1 MALRY
6 SKMWTDFII
15 RFFDIVVALIASV
28 VFAPIMLLVAMAIKL
43 EDRGPV
49 FFRQNRVGRQLVPF
63 SLFKFRSMSQGQ
75 ARAGSGAVE
84 GQDLSVARAQF
95 QTTVRNDSRITRV
108 GRWIRRT
115 HLDELPQLLNV
126 VSGHMSLVGVRP
138 DTPVQE
144 SDYSSEY
151 WVERHRYRPGITGT
165 AQVYAVE
172 ELGLV
177 DRSEK
182 ERWWLSDR
190 SVSLY
195 LKVLMAT
202 VTKVARGSS
211 Y

>member
-1 MALRY
+1 
-6 SKMWTDFII
+6 MWTDFII
-15 RFFDIVVALIASV
+15 RLFDIVVALIASV
-28 VFAPIMLLVAMAIKL
+28 VFAPIMLLVATAIKL

-75 ARAGSGAVE
+75 ELAGSGMVE
-84 GQDLSVARAQF
+84 GQDLSLARAQF

-108 GRWIRRT
+108 GHWIRRT

-126 VSGHMSLVGVRP
+126 VFGHMSLVGVRP

-151 WVERHRYRPGITGT
+151 WTERHRYRPGITGT

-172 ELGLV
+172 ELGLA

-190 SVSLY
+190 SVLLY

>member
-1 MALRY
+1 
-6 SKMWTDFII
+6 MWTDFII
-15 RFFDIVVALIASV
+15 RLFDIVVALIASV
-28 VFAPIMLLVAMAIKL
+28 VFAPIMLLVATAIKL

-75 ARAGSGAVE
+75 ELAGSGVVE
-84 GQDLSVARAQF
+84 GQDLSLARAQF

-108 GRWIRRT
+108 GHWIRRT

-126 VSGHMSLVGVRP
+126 VFGHMSLVGVRP

-151 WVERHRYRPGITGT
+151 WTERHRYRPGITGT

-172 ELGLV
+172 ELGLA

-190 SVSLY
+190 SVLLY

>member
-1 MALRY
+1 
-6 SKMWTDFII
+6 MWTDFII
-15 RFFDIVVALIASV
+15 RLFDIVVALIASV

-75 ARAGSGAVE
+75 ELAGSGAVE
-84 GQDLSVARAQF
+84 GQDLSLARVQF

-108 GRWIRRT
+108 GHWIRRT

-126 VSGHMSLVGVRP
+126 VFGHMSLVGVRP

-144 SDYSSEY
+144 SDYSTEY
-151 WVERHRYRPGITGT
+151 WTERHRYRPGITGT

-172 ELGLV
+172 ELGLA

-190 SVSLY
+190 SVLLY

>member
-1 MALRY
+1 
-6 SKMWTDFII
+6 MWTDFII
-15 RFFDIVVALIASV
+15 RLFDIVVALIASV
-28 VFAPIMLLVAMAIKL
+28 VFAPIMLLVATAIKL

-75 ARAGSGAVE
+75 ELAGSGAVE
-84 GQDLSVARAQF
+84 GQDLSLARAQF

-108 GRWIRRT
+108 GHWIRRT

-126 VSGHMSLVGVRP
+126 VFGHMSLVGVRP

-151 WVERHRYRPGITGT
+151 WTERHRYRPGITGT

-172 ELGLV
+172 ELGLA

>member
-1 MALRY
+1 
-6 SKMWTDFII
+6 MWTDFII
-15 RFFDIVVALIASV
+15 RLVDIVVALIASV

-75 ARAGSGAVE
+75 ELAGSGAVE
-84 GQDLSVARAQF
+84 GQDLSLARAQF

-108 GRWIRRT
+108 GHWIRRT
-115 HLDELPQLLNV
+115 HVDELPQLLNV
-126 VSGHMSLVGVRP
+126 VFGHMSLVGVRP

-144 SDYSSEY
+144 SDYSTEY
-151 WVERHRYRPGITGT
+151 WTERHRYRPGITGT

-172 ELGLV
+172 ELGLA

>member
-1 MALRY
+1 
-6 SKMWTDFII
+6 
-15 RFFDIVVALIASV
+15 
-28 VFAPIMLLVAMAIKL
+28 
-43 EDRGPV
+43 
-49 FFRQNRVGRQLVPF
+49 
-63 SLFKFRSMSQGQ
+63 MSQGQ
-75 ARAGSGAVE
+75 ELAGSGAVE
-84 GQDLSVARAQF
+84 GQDLSLARAQF

-108 GRWIRRT
+108 GHWIRRT

-126 VSGHMSLVGVRP
+126 VFGHMSLVGVRP

-151 WVERHRYRPGITGT
+151 WTERHRYRPGITGT

-172 ELGLV
+172 ELGLA

>member
-1 MALRY
+1 
-6 SKMWTDFII
+6 MWTDFII
-15 RFFDIVVALIASV
+15 RLFDIVVALIASV

-49 FFRQNRVGRQLVPF
+49 FFRQNRVGRQLLPF

-75 ARAGSGAVE
+75 ELAGSGAVE
-84 GQDLSVARAQF
+84 GQDLSLARAQF

-108 GRWIRRT
+108 GHWIRRT

-126 VSGHMSLVGVRP
+126 VFGHMSLVGVRP

-151 WVERHRYRPGITGT
+151 WTERHRYRPGITGT

-172 ELGLV
+172 ELGLA

>member
-1 MALRY
+1 
-6 SKMWTDFII
+6 MWTDFII
-15 RFFDIVVALIASV
+15 RLFDIVVALIASV

-75 ARAGSGAVE
+75 ELAGSGAVE
-84 GQDLSVARAQF
+84 GQDLSLARAQF

-108 GRWIRRT
+108 GHWIRRT

-126 VSGHMSLVGVRP
+126 VFGHMSLVGVRP

-151 WVERHRYRPGITGT
+151 WTERHRYRPGITGT

-172 ELGLV
+172 ELGLA

-190 SVSLY
+190 SVLLY

>member
-1 MALRY
+1 
-6 SKMWTDFII
+6 MWTDFII
-15 RFFDIVVALIASV
+15 RLFDIVVALIASV

-75 ARAGSGAVE
+75 ELAGSGAVE
-84 GQDLSVARAQF
+84 GQDLSLARAQF

-108 GRWIRRT
+108 GHWIRRT

-126 VSGHMSLVGVRP
+126 VFGHMSLVGVRP

-144 SDYSSEY
+144 SDYSSDY
-151 WVERHRYRPGITGT
+151 WTERHRYRPGITGT

-172 ELGLV
+172 ELGLA

-202 VTKVARGSS
+202 VTKVVRGSS

>member
-1 MALRY
+1 
-6 SKMWTDFII
+6 MWTDFII
-15 RFFDIVVALIASV
+15 RLFDIVVALIASV
-28 VFAPIMLLVAMAIKL
+28 VFAPIMLLVATAIKL

-75 ARAGSGAVE
+75 ELAGSGAVE
-84 GQDLSVARAQF
+84 GQDLSLARAQF

-108 GRWIRRT
+108 GHWIRRT

-126 VSGHMSLVGVRP
+126 VFGHMSLVGVRP

-151 WVERHRYRPGITGT
+151 WTERHRYRPGITGT

-172 ELGLV
+172 ELGLA

-190 SVSLY
+190 SVLLY

>member
-1 MALRY
+1 MC
-6 SKMWTDFII
+6 TDFII
-15 RFFDIVVALIASV
+15 RLFDIVVALIASV
-28 VFAPIMLLVAMAIKL
+28 VFAPIMLLVAIAIKL

-75 ARAGSGAVE
+75 ERVGRGAVE
-84 GQDLSVARAQF
+84 GQDLSLSRAQF

-108 GRWIRRT
+108 GHWIRRT

-126 VSGHMSLVGVRP
+126 VFGHMSLVGVRP

-144 SDYSSEY
+144 CDYSSEY
-151 WVERHRYRPGITGT
+151 WTERHRYRPGITGT
-165 AQVYAVE
+165 AQIYAVE
-172 ELGLV
+172 ELGLA

>member
-1 MALRY
+1 
-6 SKMWTDFII
+6 MWTDFII
-15 RFFDIVVALIASV
+15 RLFDIVVALIASV

-63 SLFKFRSMSQGQ
+63 SLFKFRSMSQGEEL
-75 ARAGSGAVE
+75 AGSGAVE
-84 GQDLSVARAQF
+84 GQDLSLARAQF
-95 QTTVRNDSRITRV
+95 KTTVRNDSRITRV
-108 GRWIRRT
+108 GHWIRRT

-126 VSGHMSLVGVRP
+126 VFGHMSLVGVRP

-151 WVERHRYRPGITGT
+151 WTERHRYRPGITGT

-172 ELGLV
+172 ELGLA

-202 VTKVARGSS
+202 VIKVARGSS

>member
-1 MALRY
+1 
-6 SKMWTDFII
+6 MWTDFII
-15 RFFDIVVALIASV
+15 RLFDIVVALIASV

-43 EDRGPV
+43 EDGGPV

-75 ARAGSGAVE
+75 ELAGSGAVE
-84 GQDLSVARAQF
+84 GQDLSLARAQF

-108 GRWIRRT
+108 GHWIRRT

-126 VSGHMSLVGVRP
+126 VFGHMSLVGVRP

-144 SDYSSEY
+144 SDYSREY
-151 WVERHRYRPGITGT
+151 WTERHRYRPGITGT

-172 ELGLV
+172 ELGLA

>member
-1 MALRY
+1 
-6 SKMWTDFII
+6 MWTDFII
-15 RFFDIVVALIASV
+15 RLFDIVVALIASV

-75 ARAGSGAVE
+75 ELAGSGAVE
-84 GQDLSVARAQF
+84 GQDLSLARAQF

-108 GRWIRRT
+108 GHWIRRT

-126 VSGHMSLVGVRP
+126 VFGHMSLVGVRP

-151 WVERHRYRPGITGT
+151 WTERHRYRPGITGT

-172 ELGLV
+172 ELGLA

>member
-1 MALRY
+1 
-6 SKMWTDFII
+6 MWNDFII
-15 RFFDIVVALIASV
+15 RLFDIVVALIASV

-43 EDRGPV
+43 EDGGPV

-75 ARAGSGAVE
+75 ELAGSGAVE
-84 GQDLSVARAQF
+84 GQDLSLARAQF

-108 GRWIRRT
+108 GHWIRRT

-126 VSGHMSLVGVRP
+126 VFGHMSLVGVRP

-151 WVERHRYRPGITGT
+151 WTERHRYRPGITGT

-172 ELGLV
+172 ELGLA

-182 ERWWLSDR
+182 ERWWLSGR

>member
-1 MALRY
+1 
-6 SKMWTDFII
+6 MWTDFII
-15 RFFDIVVALIASV
+15 RLFDIVVALIASV

-75 ARAGSGAVE
+75 ELAGSGAVE
-84 GQDLSVARAQF
+84 GQDLSLARAQF

-108 GRWIRRT
+108 GHWIRRT

-126 VSGHMSLVGVRP
+126 VFGHMSLVGVRP

-144 SDYSSEY
+144 SDYSTEY
-151 WVERHRYRPGITGT
+151 WTERHRYRPGITGT

-172 ELGLV
+172 ELGLA

-190 SVSLY
+190 SVLLY